1 MICFCFF
8 FTFLLVEFEFCK
20 TRVRARTHNSI
31 KAENG
36 QKDSSRFFTINRA
49 RVTSGTRKAFRIIPD
64 GVAQYPDERIGASR
78 WRMSIEKPK
87 RSLGCSFARLGPRSR
102 MALETHPRDFGT
114 KSSVRN
120 SRSLPLIQRPSTPLR
135 APSSF
140 LVRSNE
146 AAGMHIVFSHER
158 RRRQPGRKLSR
169 ENIDRKISKLRFK
182 VSRDQFLV
190 AA

>member
-1 MICFCFF
+1 MCARGY
-8 FTFLLVEFEFCK
+8 TYNSPFE
-20 TRVRARTHNSI
+20 
-31 KAENG
+31 AENG

-78 WRMSIEKPK
+78 WRMSIEKAK
-87 RSLGCSFARLGPRSR
+87 RSLGCSFARLGPRSG

-135 APSSF
+135 APSSL
-140 LVRSNE
+140 LVRSDGG
-146 AAGMHIVFSHER
+146 AGMHIVFPHE

-169 ENIDRKISKLRFK
+169 ENIDRKISKLGFK
-182 VSRDQFLV
+182 VSRDQFLAV
-190 AA
+190 V